1 MEFHVTDVD
10 SQTTYVSDLS
20 PSDVWR
26 RVSSALKGEYGSG
39 ASVSVRDDDESENL
53 IHLPSI

>member
-26 RVSSALKGEYGSG
+26 RVSSALKGNCCVGDS
-39 ASVSVRDDDESENL
+39 ASAVDLFTVIDVTTL
-53 IHLPSI
+53 H